1 MQERTEHTN
10 IGYLL
15 SDRYLD
21 AWTFLLDNCPNDF
34 LMLCGEINRRIDGG
48 YSNSLDSLFLD
59 LCTYSSYLIR
69 IDLGSGRSYLDI
81 AGKDRT
87 HLGDLLPIHLNPTF
101 HQKRRTLQYRP
112 KLIRESSKRRAQ
124 SRIRST

>member
-1 MQERTEHTN
+1 MQERTGRTD

-21 AWTFLLDNCPNDF
+21 AWTFLLNDSPHHLF
-34 LMLCGEINRRIDGG
+34 MLRGEINRRVNGG
-48 YSNSLDSLFLD
+48 YRYSLDSLFLD
-59 LCTYSSYLIR
+59 LCTYSSNLVR
-69 IDLGSGRSYLDI
+69 INLKSAPFCLDI
-81 AGKDRT
+81 GETNGT

-101 HQKRRTLQYRP
+101 HQERRTFQYRP
-112 KLIRESSKRRAQ
+112 KLVRESSKRRTQ